1 METTG
6 FNYENKE
13 EIKAQSGGKKIVR
26 KVSIKNGRGYK
37 SVTMYHKGKKTSSIK
52 KPIHKAHIMR
62 IKSRKFI
69 PGLFSDCRPGEKCKT
84 RKHK

>member
-13 EIKAQSGGKKIVR
+13 IHAQTGGKKIVR
-26 KVSIKNGRGYK
+26 KVSIKNGMGYK

-52 KPIHKAHIMR
+52 KPIHKSHIMR

-69 PGLFSDCRPGEKCKT
+69 PGLFSDCRRGENCKT

>member
-6 FNYENKE
+6 FNYENT
-13 EIKAQSGGKKIVR
+13 EINTQSGGKKIVR

-37 SVTMYHKGKKTSSIK
+37 SVTMYHKGRKTSSIK
-52 KPIHKAHIMR
+52 KPVHKTHIIH

-69 PGLFSDCRPGEKCKT
+69 PGLFSDCRPGQNCKT